1 VQPPVDIPR
10 AASVSAL
17 AQLELHTLLVETAML
32 VTEARERPPDREVL
46 MARKLTRRAARQM
59 AAARKSFR
67 GGRPVTPKLC
77 PRCGTP
83 CASAVQAAAHCVGP
97 AVRER
102 KEAARLAAARPARS
116 AESVK
121 RVYPSWRYHR
131 TKPAVMV
138 KDPNEEADLGEGW
151 ADRPAAFKG

>member
-1 VQPPVDIPR
+1 
-10 AASVSAL
+10 
-17 AQLELHTLLVETAML
+17 
-32 VTEARERPPDREVL
+32 

-59 AAARKSFR
+59 AAKRKNFR
-67 GGRPVTPKLC
+67 AGRLVTPKPC
-77 PRCGTP
+77 PRCGAP
-83 CASAVQAAAHCVGP
+83 RASAVQAAAHCVGP

-131 TKPAVMV
+131 TKPAVIV
-138 KDPNEEADLGEGW
+138 KSQQEEAALGEGW
-151 ADRPAAFKG
+151 ADTPAFKD

>member
-1 VQPPVDIPR
+1 MQPPVDIPR

-102 KEAARLAAARPARS
+102 KEAARLVAARPARS
-116 AESVK
+116 AESAK

-131 TKPAVMV
+131 TKPAVTV
-138 KDPNEEADLGEGW
+138 GDPQAEAELGEGW
-151 ADRPAAFKG
+151 ADRPGAFKD

>member
-1 VQPPVDIPR
+1 
-10 AASVSAL
+10 
-17 AQLELHTLLVETAML
+17 
-32 VTEARERPPDREVL
+32 

-67 GGRPVTPKLC
+67 GGRPVQTKSC
-77 PRCGTP
+77 PRCGAA

-102 KEAARLAAARPARS
+102 QEAARLAAARPARS
-116 AESVK
+116 AVSVK

-131 TKPAVMV
+131 TKSAVIV
-138 KDPNEEADLGEGW
+138 ENPQAEAELGEGW
-151 ADRPAAFKG
+151 ADRPGAFKE